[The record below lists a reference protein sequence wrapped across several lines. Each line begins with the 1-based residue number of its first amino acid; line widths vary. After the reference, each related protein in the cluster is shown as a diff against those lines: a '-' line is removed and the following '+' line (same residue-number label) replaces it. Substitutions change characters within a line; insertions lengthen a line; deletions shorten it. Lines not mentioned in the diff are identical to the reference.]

1 MHLANTPCRIAG
13 KKKPRQGRVSMN
25 EMLQIQLGMVRIIH
39 DNFGQNQALR
49 IEKAKYCRHRF
60 KNWLPSE
67 IPYQHDAL
75 PSSIRP
81 PAHHRTV
88 SSYVSMF

>member
-1 MHLANTPCRIAG
+1 MISFVQALYATIR
-13 KKKPRQGRVSMN
+13 S
-25 EMLQIQLGMVRIIH
+25 IH
-39 DNFGQNQALR
+39 DNFGQNQASR
-49 IEKAKYCRHRF
+49 TEKTKNCRHRF
-60 KNWLPSE
+60 KSWLLAE

-88 SSYVSMF
+88 SSCESMF